1 MGTLPTIIA
10 PNCTV
15 GQLVKKPV
23 NNFSEDELYP
33 PKPSPVHN
41 PPFPPHTATSP
52 LAHKHTSTIP
62 TSLDSSR
69 LTSSLPVHLTG
80 AISSPDDRQSEE
92 LPNNGTRHEPELQ
105 SESSDT
111 HCGSL
116 LHSLPPVVDVHVDTS
131 ANSNNVPEMAHHR
144 NNSDFFV
151 TPSSSPPASPRLPA
165 RVGNRTPSRTA
176 IVTQRSL
183 QTFFSKSPKKF
194 EDILLVENNQIPTV
208 DFLECCRAV
217 IPFFGKFHYTSSV
230 GLYIA
235 HLEHSVL
242 TSIKYKECTT

>member
-1 MGTLPTIIA
+1 M
-10 PNCTV
+10 
-15 GQLVKKPV
+15 
-23 NNFSEDELYP
+23 
-33 PKPSPVHN
+33 H
-41 PPFPPHTATSP
+41 
-52 LAHKHTSTIP
+52 
-62 TSLDSSR
+62 
-69 LTSSLPVHLTG
+69 
-80 AISSPDDRQSEE
+80 
-92 LPNNGTRHEPELQ
+92 

-116 LHSLPPVVDVHVDTS
+116 PHSQPPVVDVDTS
-131 ANSNNVPEMAHHR
+131 ANSNNVSEMTHHR

-183 QTFFSKSPKKF
+183 QTFFSKSQKKF

-217 IPFFGKFHYTSSV
+217 IPFFGKFHYASSV
-230 GLYIA
+230 GVVYSSLGALGFDSNQILYTMYIHKVYA
-235 HLEHSVL
+235 GQGFIGGGGGGVFLGGGGEH
-242 TSIKYKECTT
+242 TC